1 VGMIMIMN
9 QIQRQPFSRTLSSTA
24 KGWTSSSLHDA
35 SSLVQSFACFSSRPS
50 SSLSPPFLSFFLE
63 KHKNQQIIRH
73 RGDVTLTASR
83 QQQQCHDELCC
94 WLQQQRTFTT
104 LGSGISQ
111 EDDDDCFDDNDD
123 DPKNDETMMDTR
135 IRNSHLFIDHESPSS
150 SSSAA
155 AAAGQHQHH
164 ERRQGEQK
172 LVDLRRR
179 LLLCRRLQSSSFSS
193 LGDSNNNDPTSSRK
207 HQSSLKPTTHI
218 DDDASDSSEP
228 SLPPKTLL
236 KKAMAKLFLEGETKG
251 GAVAG
256 DESKSTT
263 SSGDSDAT
271 TAAAPRKR
279 LRKRRLVLD
288 PVRHDFYSTIRQKQ
302 VLQKEASRVKTAHNV
317 NRALCGNVVI
327 CVAKLGAYFSSGS
340 SGMLAEFIHSVVD
353 CANQALLLVGLRD
366 SRLSADSSHNYGYG
380 KSVYFWALV
389 SALGTFF
396 LGFGVS
402 MTHAV
407 HNVMDPSLTEIT
419 WQVWSVLLLSLVV
432 DGYVLQQTM
441 TETYASKPP
450 NMSYWKHVTRNI
462 RDPATL
468 AVLLEDGAACLGV
481 VLALGGIAASHVTGN
496 PIFDGV
502 AGIGISALLGC
513 MGIVLVRMNHRFLLG
528 QAVDDEITQDI
539 GRILLARRSVDS
551 IGAVQSQWTGPETFS
566 YKCEVDFDG
575 TYLAAQL
582 MKYYQNEFLT
592 IRNTMDDELQ
602 VLLALYAEDVMRSVE
617 REVRHVEALI
627 RSKYPGA
634 EYIELEPFSLDAD
647 RLAIDDNLEEELRKI
662 EEKTLDRF
670 LKSLRENPSV
680 TASMA
685 EPASSSL
692 SSMPPSAA
700 EETQMYDDGTNI
712 KKTK

>member
-1 VGMIMIMN
+1 M
-9 QIQRQPFSRTLSSTA
+9 
-24 KGWTSSSLHDA
+24 
-35 SSLVQSFACFSSRPS
+35 
-50 SSLSPPFLSFFLE
+50 
-63 KHKNQQIIRH
+63 
-73 RGDVTLTASR
+73 
-83 QQQQCHDELCC
+83 
-94 WLQQQRTFTT
+94 
-104 LGSGISQ
+104 
-111 EDDDDCFDDNDD
+111 
-123 DPKNDETMMDTR
+123 
-135 IRNSHLFIDHESPSS
+135 
-150 SSSAA
+150 
-155 AAAGQHQHH
+155 
-164 ERRQGEQK
+164 
-172 LVDLRRR
+172 
-179 LLLCRRLQSSSFSS
+179 LQSSSFSS
-193 LGDSNNNDPTSSRK
+193 LGDKNKNSNNKKSGSNEQQQQPPTQQQQQPIDGESS
-207 HQSSLKPTTHI
+207 
-218 DDDASDSSEP
+218 SSEP
-228 SLPPKTLL
+228 KSQQPLPKMLL
-236 KKAMAKLFLEGETKG
+236 KNSTSTSMAKLLLQGEGEGSG
-251 GAVAG
+251 GAVTEMIKKSRLATAAAAVG
-256 DESKSTT
+256 IVDESTATTTSTDSSSSSSSSSTT
-263 SSGDSDAT
+263 SAEA
-271 TAAAPRKR
+271 AAAPPPPPRKR
-279 LRKRRLVLD
+279 HRLRRQVLHPDRL
-288 PVRHDFYSTIRQKQ
+288 DFYSAIRQKQ

-366 SRLSADSSHNYGYG
+366 SRLLADSSHNYGYG

-419 WQVWSVLLLSLVV
+419 WHVWSVLLLSLVV

-441 TETYASKPP
+441 AETYASKPP

-496 PIFDGV
+496 PVFDGV

-528 QAVDDEITQDI
+528 QSVDDEITQDI
-539 GRILLARRSVDS
+539 ARILLARRSVDS

-592 IRNTMDDELQ
+592 IRDTMDEELQ

-627 RSKYPGA
+627 RSRYPGA

-670 LKSLRENPSV
+670 LESLREKPSV
-680 TASMA
+680 TTSVA
-685 EPASSSL
+685 EPESSSL
-692 SSMPPSAA
+692 SSND
-700 EETQMYDDGTNI
+700 EGTTN
-712 KKTK
+712 KRPTN